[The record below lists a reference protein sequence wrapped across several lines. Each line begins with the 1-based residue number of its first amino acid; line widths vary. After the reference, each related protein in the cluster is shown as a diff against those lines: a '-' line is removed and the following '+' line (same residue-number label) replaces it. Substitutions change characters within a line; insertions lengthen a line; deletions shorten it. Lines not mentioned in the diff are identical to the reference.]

1 MVRLRWRG
9 CCRSFGFSRW
19 LLALVALTTLIL
31 LLVSAVFQPP
41 QEVAEAQG
49 LAQEMSLL
57 ERIHVMIVMCHKHN
71 DGSPTEEVIIFRSAR
86 TSWNTSVF
94 SSIRSCPRDN

>member
-1 MVRLRWRG
+1 M
-9 CCRSFGFSRW
+9 FSRW

-94 SSIRSCPRDN
+94 SSVRSCQQDN